1 MYFNPYDP
9 THWFALYVGT
19 LYGMAQTFYGIG
31 TGPEITR
38 NDLGRLGRRY

>member
-1 MYFNPYDP
+1 MYFNPLDP

-31 TGPEITR
+31 TGPEVTH
-38 NDLGRLGRRY
+38 DTLGRPWRQ